1 MVNETSDRPKLTPKG
16 ARTRARIVEEAAALI
31 HERGVAGTTLDDVKA
46 AAEVSGSQLYHYFPD
61 KNELVQAVIDYQ
73 AETIV
78 KHHRKALG
86 NVTCAERP
94 RATHSRTPR
103 VSSEHQRTQP
113 SITARGE
120 LTRTRIITT
129 ASRLMMTNGAAT
141 SLDQVNAEA
150 RVSRSQIYHYF
161 ADKNALISA
170 VLTYQCG
177 LVLAAHEAALQALVS
192 TGDIVGWREFVIQAF
207 QSRSCET
214 GYLPASLWGEL
225 ASESNEHQDIIRTMY
240 VRWGLALS
248 QSFER
253 VHSNEPVLR
262 LPDVSMFGLAAST
275 VLHGGFG
282 LSAIHGDVRPLEEAL
297 EIMLQV

>member
-1 MVNETSDRPKLTPKG
+1 M
-16 ARTRARIVEEAAALI
+16 
-31 HERGVAGTTLDDVKA
+31 
-46 AAEVSGSQLYHYFPD
+46 
-61 KNELVQAVIDYQ
+61 
-73 AETIV
+73 
-78 KHHRKALG
+78 
-86 NVTCAERP
+86 
-94 RATHSRTPR
+94 
-103 VSSEHQRTQP
+103 SSEHQRTQP

-129 ASRLMMTNGAAT
+129 ASRLIMTNGAAT

>member
-1 MVNETSDRPKLTPKG
+1 MVNETSDRPRLTAKG

-31 HERGVAGTTLDDVKA
+31 HERGVAGTTLDDVKV
-46 AAEVSGSQLYHYFPD
+46 AAEVSGSQMYHYFP
-61 KNELVQAVIDYQ
+61 
-73 AETIV
+73 
-78 KHHRKALG
+78 
-86 NVTCAERP
+86 
-94 RATHSRTPR
+94 
-103 VSSEHQRTQP
+103 
-113 SITARGE
+113 
-120 LTRTRIITT
+120 
-129 ASRLMMTNGAAT
+129 
-141 SLDQVNAEA
+141 
-150 RVSRSQIYHYF
+150 
-161 ADKNALISA
+161 DKNALISA

-282 LSAIHGDVRPLEEAL
+282 LSAIHGDVRHSRKRWRSCFRSDHPMSATGAWVRRT
-297 EIMLQV
+297 IRCQVSVTVCANPSWL

>member
-1 MVNETSDRPKLTPKG
+1 MS
-16 ARTRARIVEEAAALI
+16 
-31 HERGVAGTTLDDVKA
+31 GVL
-46 AAEVSGSQLYHYFPD
+46 
-61 KNELVQAVIDYQ
+61 
-73 AETIV
+73 
-78 KHHRKALG
+78 
-86 NVTCAERP
+86 
-94 RATHSRTPR
+94 
-103 VSSEHQRTQP
+103 
-113 SITARGE
+113 
-120 LTRTRIITT
+120 
-129 ASRLMMTNGAAT
+129 
-141 SLDQVNAEA
+141 
-150 RVSRSQIYHYF
+150 
-161 ADKNALISA
+161 
-170 VLTYQCG
+170 
-177 LVLAAHEAALQALVS
+177 
-192 TGDIVGWREFVIQAF
+192 EFVIQAF

>member
-1 MVNETSDRPKLTPKG
+1 M
-16 ARTRARIVEEAAALI
+16 
-31 HERGVAGTTLDDVKA
+31 
-46 AAEVSGSQLYHYFPD
+46 
-61 KNELVQAVIDYQ
+61 
-73 AETIV
+73 
-78 KHHRKALG
+78 
-86 NVTCAERP
+86 
-94 RATHSRTPR
+94 
-103 VSSEHQRTQP
+103 SSEHQRTQP

-141 SLDQVNAEA
+141 TLSVRLDQVNAEA

-161 ADKNALISA
+161 AGKSALISA

>member
-1 MVNETSDRPKLTPKG
+1 MN
-16 ARTRARIVEEAAALI
+16 
-31 HERGVAGTTLDDVKA
+31 
-46 AAEVSGSQLYHYFPD
+46 
-61 KNELVQAVIDYQ
+61 
-73 AETIV
+73 
-78 KHHRKALG
+78 
-86 NVTCAERP
+86 
-94 RATHSRTPR
+94 
-103 VSSEHQRTQP
+103 SEHQRTQP
-113 SITARGE
+113 SITTRGE

-214 GYLPASLWGEL
+214 G
-225 ASESNEHQDIIRTMY
+225 
-240 VRWGLALS
+240 
-248 QSFER
+248 
-253 VHSNEPVLR
+253 
-262 LPDVSMFGLAAST
+262 
-275 VLHGGFG
+275 
-282 LSAIHGDVRPLEEAL
+282 
-297 EIMLQV
+297 

>member
-1 MVNETSDRPKLTPKG
+1 M
-16 ARTRARIVEEAAALI
+16 
-31 HERGVAGTTLDDVKA
+31 
-46 AAEVSGSQLYHYFPD
+46 
-61 KNELVQAVIDYQ
+61 
-73 AETIV
+73 
-78 KHHRKALG
+78 
-86 NVTCAERP
+86 
-94 RATHSRTPR
+94 
-103 VSSEHQRTQP
+103 SSEHQRTQP

-161 ADKNALISA
+161 TDKNALISA

-262 LPDVSMFGLAAST
+262 LPDVFMFGLAASPCCMADSVSAQFT
-275 VLHGGFG
+275 ETSAHSRKRWRSCFRSDHPMSATGAWVRRTIRCQVRCDRLCQPQLALVTAITCPAYLTPSVRSDGGDG
-282 LSAIHGDVRPLEEAL
+282 TQRRLCPTSMR
-297 EIMLQV
+297 

>member
-1 MVNETSDRPKLTPKG
+1 
-16 ARTRARIVEEAAALI
+16 
-31 HERGVAGTTLDDVKA
+31 
-46 AAEVSGSQLYHYFPD
+46 
-61 KNELVQAVIDYQ
+61 
-73 AETIV
+73 
-78 KHHRKALG
+78 
-86 NVTCAERP
+86 
-94 RATHSRTPR
+94 
-103 VSSEHQRTQP
+103 
-113 SITARGE
+113 
-120 LTRTRIITT
+120 
-129 ASRLMMTNGAAT
+129 
-141 SLDQVNAEA
+141 
-150 RVSRSQIYHYF
+150 
-161 ADKNALISA
+161 

-192 TGDIVGWREFVIQAF
+192 TGDIVGWRVFVIQAF

>member
-1 MVNETSDRPKLTPKG
+1 MIIPASLGLLLTTLPPDRVKRG
-16 ARTRARIVEEAAALI
+16 VRVWAVSGAAAGSIGPVIGGLLTALSWRWIFLI
-31 HERGVAGTTLDDVKA
+31 NLPK
-46 AAEVSGSQLYHYFPD
+46 
-61 KNELVQAVIDYQ
+61 
-73 AETIV
+73 
-78 KHHRKALG
+78 
-86 NVTCAERP
+86 
-94 RATHSRTPR
+94 
-103 VSSEHQRTQP
+103 
-113 SITARGE
+113 
-120 LTRTRIITT
+120 
-129 ASRLMMTNGAAT
+129 MMTNGAAT

-161 ADKNALISA
+161 ADENVLISA

-214 GYLPASLWGEL
+214 GYLPASLWGEV

>member
-1 MVNETSDRPKLTPKG
+1 M
-16 ARTRARIVEEAAALI
+16 
-31 HERGVAGTTLDDVKA
+31 
-46 AAEVSGSQLYHYFPD
+46 
-61 KNELVQAVIDYQ
+61 
-73 AETIV
+73 
-78 KHHRKALG
+78 
-86 NVTCAERP
+86 
-94 RATHSRTPR
+94 
-103 VSSEHQRTQP
+103 SSEHQRTQP

-120 LTRTRIITT
+120 LTRTRITT
-129 ASRLMMTNGAAT
+129 T
-141 SLDQVNAEA
+141 
-150 RVSRSQIYHYF
+150 
-161 ADKNALISA
+161 A
-170 VLTYQCG
+170 VLTNQCG

-225 ASESNEHQDIIRTMY
+225 ASESNEHRDIIRTMY